1 MTYCRNEKNN
11 AFHKELKC
19 IHSCPDLTIKGSEE
33 TDPCSV
39 SVSSRGKYSNVTMS
53 IAIFISSHMLLLAEV
68 LLIHKRILKHDW
80 ILDF

>member
-1 MTYCRNEKNN
+1 MKKTM
-11 AFHKELKC
+11 
-19 IHSCPDLTIKGSEE
+19 HSTKSSSVFILAPMTIKGSEE